1 MFDSFLPPA
10 LSLQQYMLRAVA
22 ILLVVTLHGFLLA
35 GLARLF
41 GDEGTKHDGRLSLNP
56 MVHVDLAGAIAAIL
70 YRLGW
75 MRPMRIDA
83 DELRGGR
90 TSLVLVALLACA
102 LTVLV
107 ALVAQLLKPLI
118 SITIP
123 GNAGLTVQSILTSFG
138 RIGIWFGLV
147 NLLPITPL
155 TGGHILTAISPKA
168 GGWLN
173 RHLLW
178 PTIAVALLV
187 VSGLAARMIAP
198 VYRLLAQLGTG
209 L

>member
-41 GDEGTKHDGRLSLNP
+41 GDEGTKHDGSLSLNP

-138 RIGIWFGLV
+138 GIGIWFGLV

-155 TGGHILTAISPKA
+155 TGGTSSPPSHLRRAA
-168 GGWLN
+168 G
-173 RHLLW
+173 
-178 PTIAVALLV
+178 
-187 VSGLAARMIAP
+187 
-198 VYRLLAQLGTG
+198 
-209 L
+209 

>member
-118 SITIP
+118 SITIL

>member
-187 VSGLAARMIAP
+187 VSGLAACMIAP

>member
-41 GDEGTKHDGRLSLNP
+41 GDEGTKHDGSLSLNP

-187 VSGLAARMIAP
+187 VSGLAVRMIAP

>member
-187 VSGLAARMIAP
+187 VSGLAVRMIAP